1 MELMAP
7 DDDGAAMDHDQ
18 ESAEPAVSA
27 GLRATLLAGPPV
39 NDSDAEVATGA
50 ALARADAE
58 GLVEVAVGA
67 VDSPIGALR
76 LAATT
81 AGLVRIGFPRDDD
94 HFADELA
101 RDLSPRVV
109 RLAARIDPIR
119 RQLDE
124 YFAGRRRHFDLE
136 VDWALVR
143 GFRRRTLQLLAAEVA
158 YGRTVSYLELA
169 TAVGSPRATRAVG
182 TAMAVNP
189 VPVVVPCH
197 RVLRTG
203 GGLGGYAGGLDTK
216 RWLLAFEGRPAS
228 D

>member
-1 MELMAP
+1 MAP

-39 NDSDAEVATGA
+39 THIDGEAATEE

-58 GLVEVAVGA
+58 GLVEVAIGA
-67 VDSPIGALR
+67 LDSPIGSLR
-76 LAATT
+76 LAATAT
-81 AGLVRIGFPRDDD
+81 GLVRVGFPGDDD
-94 HFADELA
+94 DFAEELA

-109 RLAARIDPIR
+109 RLASRLDPVR

-124 YFAGRRRHFDLE
+124 YFAGQRLDFDLT

-143 GFRRRTLQLLAAEVA
+143 GFRRRTLQLLAAEVG

-203 GGLGGYAGGLDTK
+203 GGLGGYGGGLDTK
-216 RWLLAFEGRPAS
+216 RWLLALEARPS